1 MVTPAGTRTTLDSLE
16 SVMST
21 ETTPLRSSGRHP
33 VDVGHLVM
41 GLAFLGLVGV
51 WALWIN
57 DAVPGDDLR
66 FLLPLPWVL
75 GGAAGL
81 LAMAIS
87 AARRNRRTPDGPVPD
102 QPRPGTDPNPYG
114 DTAHEDTEEIR

>member
-1 MVTPAGTRTTLDSLE
+1 
-16 SVMST
+16 MST
-21 ETTPLRSSGRHP
+21 EPTNRPTDRSFGRPTGRHP

-51 WALWIN
+51 WALWVN

-87 AARRNRRTPDGPVPD
+87 AARRNRRGSEAPVAAPAPHDTYASTPYD
-102 QPRPGTDPNPYG
+102 TD
-114 DTAHEDTEEIR
+114 DTDDTEEIR